1 MTRNNDLK
9 KLQTIMDNTWGD
21 DEEVVEALYNI
32 CNKDIELCI
41 KIMKEDKTFNRY
53 TCFINSWSDL
63 AYEIINDD
71 AFKSISYASY
81 LEPIKEIKDDETQC
95 HSYLYK
101 HGWRIDEDLGVAFG
115 FDIEDLRKE
124 GYTIN

>member
-1 MTRNNDLK
+1 MGIVIYSFN
-9 KLQTIMDNTWGD
+9 
-21 DEEVVEALYNI
+21 YFI
-32 CNKDIELCI
+32 CL
-41 KIMKEDKTFNRY
+41 FWRY
-53 TCFINSWSDL
+53 HI
-63 AYEIINDD
+63 AQIYEYIV
-71 AFKSISYASY
+71 F

>member
-1 MTRNNDLK
+1 MMRNNDLK
-9 KLQTIMDNTWGD
+9 KLQTVMDNTWGD

-32 CNKDIELCI
+32 CNKDIELCT

-71 AFKSISYASY
+71 AFKSISY
-81 LEPIKEIKDDETQC
+81 D
-95 HSYLYK
+95 SYLYK